1 MIEYRKKLSDRSL
14 NASQKSRLDSLGF
27 AWGRIDY
34 YADYRSSY
42 PTEASSSKILTVL
55 DDGIGDQE
63 LVDDFSNKLKKD
75 KSRMMSN
82 EEMEEEAA
90 VEEDDDDNDNNVD
103 ENDEV
108 LGEDDDDEEEED
120 TTSSSSIFEDKDRDK
135 RGFEQIYRSLVAF
148 KDTYGHVSVPARW

>member
-14 NASQKSRLDSLGF
+14 NSSQKSRLDSLGF

-34 YADYRSSY
+34 ADYQSSY

-75 KSRMMSN
+75 KSGMMSN
-82 EEMEEEAA
+82 EDLEEEAA
-90 VEEDDDDNDNNVD
+90 VEEDDDDNVD

-108 LGEDDDDEEEED
+108 LEDDDDEED
-120 TTSSSSIFEDKDRDK
+120 TSSSIFEDKDRDK